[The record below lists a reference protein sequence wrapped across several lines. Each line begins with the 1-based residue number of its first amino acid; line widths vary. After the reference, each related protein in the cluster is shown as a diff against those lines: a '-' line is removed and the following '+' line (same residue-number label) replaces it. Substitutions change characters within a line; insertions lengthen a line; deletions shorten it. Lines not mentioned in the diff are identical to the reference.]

1 MKKNDYDSNLWLK
14 SYESLLILKKD
25 CLLSKIQAIRGMNDI
40 LPEKTIFWR
49 AVEQKLS
56 TILNSYGYQEI
67 RLPLLEKTALF
78 HRVIGE
84 VTDIVEKEM
93 YTFDDRNGE
102 SLSLRPEGTAGCVR
116 AMIEHGLSHHTI
128 QKLWYS
134 GAMFR
139 HERPQQGRYRQ
150 FYQLGVEVY
159 GLSTAAIDAE
169 ILLMTARF
177 WQVLGLKNLE
187 LQINSLGSSAARAT
201 YREKLVEY
209 FSSHIEQLDE
219 DSRRRLGMNPLRIL
233 DSKNP
238 DLKSLIE
245 TAPKL
250 LDYLDDESKQHFEQ
264 LQTFLNAA
272 GLKYTINPR
281 LVRGLDYYNKTVFEW
296 VTTKLG
302 SQGTVCA
309 GGRYDGLV
317 EQLGGQKTPA
327 IGFALGLERLIALLE
342 SENLLQNTDKNQ
354 PHIYVIMVG
363 EEALEKG
370 LTLAEQLRN
379 KIPQLRLITHCGGG
393 SFKNQFKKADKSG
406 AKWALI
412 LGETEL
418 ANQQIGFKYLREEQP
433 QQTFSE
439 SDLIA
444 HLKLLT

>member
-1 MKKNDYDSNLWLK
+1 M
-14 SYESLLILKKD
+14 
-25 CLLSKIQAIRGMNDI
+25 SKIQAIRGMNDI

-49 AVEQKLS
+49 IVERKLS
-56 TILNSYGYQEI
+56 DILIGYGYQEV

-93 YTFDDRNGE
+93 YTFEDRNGE

-116 AMIEHGLSHHTI
+116 AMIEHGLLRNTI
-128 QKLWYS
+128 QKIWYN

-150 FYQLGVEVY
+150 FHQLGVEVY
-159 GLSTAAIDAE
+159 GLPTADIDAE

-177 WQVLGLKNLE
+177 WQVLGLKDLE
-187 LQINSLGSSAARAT
+187 LQINSLGSNAARAT

-209 FSSHIEQLDE
+209 FSHNLEQLDE
-219 DSRRRLGMNPLRIL
+219 DSRRRLQTNPLRIL

-238 DLKSLIE
+238 DLKALIE
-245 TAPKL
+245 SAPKL

-264 LQTFLNAA
+264 LQILLNAA
-272 GLKYTINPR
+272 GLKYSINPR

-296 VTTKLG
+296 VTNKLG

-309 GGRYDGLV
+309 GGRYDSLV
-317 EQLGGQKTPA
+317 EQLGGSNTPA

-342 SENLLQNTDKNQ
+342 AEQLLPNIEENQ
-354 PHIYVIMVG
+354 PHIYLMMMG
-363 EEALEKG
+363 DEALIKG
-370 LTLAEQLRN
+370 LALAEQLRN
-379 KIPQLRLITHCGGG
+379 EIPLLRLITHCGGG
-393 SFKNQFKKADKSG
+393 SFKSQFKKADKSS
-406 AKWALI
+406 AKWALV

-418 ANQQIGFKYLREEQP
+418 ANQQIGFKNLREEQP
-433 QQTFSE
+433 QQSFSYSE
-439 SDLIA
+439 LVK
-444 HLKLLT
+444 HLKSLL